1 MSPNDDDDDWVGPPP
16 EGHYSRD
23 RAKPEFWWRQKPI
36 VPAFV
41 GIFLAGVVFLLG
53 VVVAGRPGSAAPRR
67 RRTRAR
73 RASSASVALGPG
85 GSRPSVDSHEPAMMS
100 SSPAIA
106 PAPGRS
112 PRTATPSATA
122 TTGAT

>member
-1 MSPNDDDDDWVGPPP
+1 MSPTDDDDDWVGPPP

-41 GIFLAGVVFLLG
+41 GISL
-53 VVVAGRPGSAAPRR
+53 VVVVILLVVLLSCRPGSAAPPR

-73 RASSASVALGPG
+73 REQRERRA
-85 GSRPSVDSHEPAMMS
+85 RPRRQPPV
-100 SSPAIA
+100 
-106 PAPGRS
+106 GRQ
-112 PRTATPSATA
+112 PRARDDEQ
-122 TTGAT
+122 